1 MKHNSADGRRTST
14 RTILPEDKQGM
25 SLEQS
30 DFMAI
35 SLQEI
40 AEAPLAEEPAVSP
53 MPNIISPRK
62 KAKKESKEIQE
73 VNIKKEEIK
82 EKIKEEKPKEIKELK
97 KEETP
102 NKHHKANPN
111 ASSVANRVLEK
122 WGIDRKAAEKITAA
136 GYAPFDAQK
145 NMSKNIRSGRQ
156 KKENTQT
163 AEKMLQQTFQA
174 PYQPLDDPEPK
185 PIAIEKP
192 KKAAKSTKKSK
203 NKAKK
208 GSASLAM
215 ESLKWAVENSPAKTQ
230 RNISADIHSADKAVA
245 KLFRSQR
252 QKKPAVLPIN
262 KDETPVAQANTHSIL
277 SDEVKAAILPNTNQN
292 KGLRAVKTPIKLR
305 NTSRDI
311 KIKLPERKNKASAV
325 KAVEAL
331 RWAVEHNPDKPKRP
345 AEKVAMPELKPME
358 DDEKPFVEQTHHPIS
373 AEELQAIAIDKEV
386 DKE

>member
-1 MKHNSADGRRTST
+1 MKHNSTDGRRTST

-73 VNIKKEEIK
+73 VNIKKEEVK

-111 ASSVANRVLEK
+111 AGSVANRVLEK

-277 SDEVKAAILPNTNQN
+277 PDEVKAAILPNTNQN

-373 AEELQAIAIDKEV
+373 VEELQAIAIDKEV

>member
-1 MKHNSADGRRTST
+1 MKHNSTDGRRTST
-14 RTILPEDKQGM
+14 RAILPEDKQGM

-73 VNIKKEEIK
+73 VNIKKEEVK

-163 AEKMLQQTFQA
+163 AEKALQQTFQA

-208 GSASLAM
+208 GSASHAM

-277 SDEVKAAILPNTNQN
+277 PDEVKAAILPNTNQN